1 MTHLFILKLL
11 TKETNAA
18 EAQLLKLGLKL
29 KKLQQKNSKYESV
42 LDNRIATFE
51 NRLHKKM
58 VAYNSVLGKAWL
70 PTGSASEKPEVC
82 PLKAQNAKLR
92 EEIQHLRGQHEI
104 FESKLEKLNKTIETK
119 RQIQS
124 AMIEEGN
131 NAFDVQL
138 DTTMKNAALFDR
150 NSKDKVQHR

>member
-1 MTHLFILKLL
+1 M
-11 TKETNAA
+11 
-18 EAQLLKLGLKL
+18 
-29 KKLQQKNSKYESV
+29 
-42 LDNRIATFE
+42 
-51 NRLHKKM
+51 
-58 VAYNSVLGKAWL
+58 
-70 PTGSASEKPEVC
+70 
-82 PLKAQNAKLR
+82 KAQNAKLR

-150 NSKDKVQHR
+150 NSKDKVQHRSGADAHIRGRAFPDRLQPFNSVWNIVNSCEH

>member
-1 MTHLFILKLL
+1 M
-11 TKETNAA
+11 
-18 EAQLLKLGLKL
+18 
-29 KKLQQKNSKYESV
+29 
-42 LDNRIATFE
+42 
-51 NRLHKKM
+51 
-58 VAYNSVLGKAWL
+58 
-70 PTGSASEKPEVC
+70 TGSITSAYRTGVKC

-124 AMIEEGN
+124 AMVEEGN

>member
-1 MTHLFILKLL
+1 MTGNEQIKSQF
-11 TKETNAA
+11 
-18 EAQLLKLGLKL
+18 
-29 KKLQQKNSKYESV
+29 
-42 LDNRIATFE
+42 
-51 NRLHKKM
+51 
-58 VAYNSVLGKAWL
+58 
-70 PTGSASEKPEVC
+70 
-82 PLKAQNAKLR
+82 KAQNAKLR

-150 NSKDKVQHR
+150 NSKDKVQHRYVADGHIRTD